1 MQSKSNTAASTN
13 FVINNIYAIAKL
25 SLTKSNA
32 SVYCLSRINHH
43 IDVSCSPPCNA
54 MLRTQLLDAR
64 SIQTN
69 GISFVTPTM
78 TFLACS
84 GCLRAHRQMSQRER
98 RLRMEQLG
106 GEKGWSHDHNMY
118 GKIPKTKDCL
128 RRRQASEQRIGKR
141 VREGVG

>member
-1 MQSKSNTAASTN
+1 MHPC
-13 FVINNIYAIAKL
+13 IAYISDPYL
-25 SLTKSNA
+25 L
-32 SVYCLSRINHH
+32 NHH
-43 IDVSCSPPCNA
+43 IALIPA
-54 MLRTQLLDAR
+54 MLDAR

-106 GEKGWSHDHNMY
+106 DGKGWSQDHNMY

-128 RRRQASEQRIGKR
+128 RKR
-141 VREGVG
+141 ESRE